1 MLRLSLVDVS
11 TCCQLLYSMGCSCF
25 LMIFKKIFD
34 LPFVTGETYFQGI
47 LENGW
52 QEVCGGQAAENRP
65 FEACGNQVGQAA
77 DMIDVD
83 VGNDQATKMFDGK
96 GDLQLFVRF
105 FALKDPAIDQKATFL
120 GDTQFVAGS
129 GYTVPGA
136 MVNELIARGCEHV
149 VFSGG
154 G

>member
-1 MLRLSLVDVS
+1 V
-11 TCCQLLYSMGCSCF
+11 QLL
-25 LMIFKKIFD
+25 LDDLQKILD
-34 LPFVTGETYFQGI
+34 LPFVTGEADFQGI

-52 QEVCGGQAAENRP
+52 QEQCGGQAAENRP

-77 DMIDVD
+77 DVINVD
-83 VGNDQATKMFDGK
+83 VGNDQTTKMFDGK
-96 GDLQLFVRF
+96 GDLQLFVSF
-105 FALKDPAIDQKATFL
+105 FALKDPAIDQKAALF
-120 GDTQFVAGS
+120 GDPQLVAGP
-129 GYTVPGA
+129 GYTVLSA